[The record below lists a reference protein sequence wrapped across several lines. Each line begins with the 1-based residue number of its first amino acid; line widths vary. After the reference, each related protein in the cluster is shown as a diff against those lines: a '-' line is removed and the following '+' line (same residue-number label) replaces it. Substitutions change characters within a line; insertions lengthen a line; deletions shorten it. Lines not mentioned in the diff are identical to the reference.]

1 MSGMSVADL
10 VKCRD
15 ASVLLGAFNMH
26 TNDDGDDEIH
36 DFFFAPGLERLE
48 LLCWVLVAIDPS
60 GKHER
65 ELNTGEDSAAA
76 LTKRA
81 TSVLSH
87 LNPRRVKEFAAF
99 ARGTAPVSKQKPIWE
114 LLLGTAEFVQN
125 LEEGSSGS
133 SAASCAADMT
143 FKPTVASTPMPQAE
157 PTVASLSNMKH
168 EGKAAKCLWQSDDLA
183 APGVKSAA
191 GTDPVDHVIEQL
203 EEAILVSKKRL
214 AALEASQEPE
224 EPPLD
229 APLCARYRRAAEE
242 LARAGDCMAQVPP
255 PRVPPV
261 VLDEEGEKL
270 IADTLN
276 FLRAFRNNVCYATLL
291 NAMEGHAQKGRSR
304 DTGPKK

>member
-99 ARGTAPVSKQKPIWE
+99 ARGTAP
-114 LLLGTAEFVQN
+114 
-125 LEEGSSGS
+125 
-133 SAASCAADMT
+133 
-143 FKPTVASTPMPQAE
+143 
-157 PTVASLSNMKH
+157 
-168 EGKAAKCLWQSDDLA
+168 
-183 APGVKSAA
+183 
-191 GTDPVDHVIEQL
+191 IEQL

-242 LARAGDCMAQVPP
+242 LARAGDCMAQ
-255 PRVPPV
+255 
-261 VLDEEGEKL
+261 
-270 IADTLN
+270 
-276 FLRAFRNNVCYATLL
+276 AT
-291 NAMEGHAQKGRSR
+291 AKV
-304 DTGPKK
+304 